1 MENTI
6 NALIFVA
13 GIVAAVYFA
22 NYTRTEASSKR
33 EQKSNDIFTFC
44 MPCITALALGILLID
59 FYYLPIVIT
68 VALFA
73 GTLALLVSWTS
84 EKKAGQKA
92 KKEVVEKAVKNI
104 ILIIDDCKTD
114 LFFLPFQI
122 QNHHRSQN
130 QKNTDGRHK
139 C

>member
-13 GIVAAVYFA
+13 GIVAAVCLA
-22 NYTRTEASSKR
+22 KYTRTEASSKH
-33 EQKSNDIFTFC
+33 EQKSNDIFTFFI
-44 MPCITALALGILLID
+44 PCITALALGILLID

-92 KKEVVEKAVKNI
+92 KKDVVEKAVKNI

-114 LFFLPFQI
+114 LCFLPFQI

>member
-68 VALFA
+68 AALLA
-73 GTLALLVSWTS
+73 GTLALLISWTS
-84 EKKAGQKA
+84 EKKARQKEQKA
-92 KKEVVEKAVKNI
+92 RKAALEKAVKGI
-104 ILIIDDCKTD
+104 ILIVDARIA
-114 LFFLPFQI
+114 
-122 QNHHRSQN
+122 
-130 QKNTDGRHK
+130 
-139 C
+139 

>member
-1 MENTI
+1 MENKI

-13 GIVAAVYFA
+13 GIVAAVCLA
-22 NYTRTEASSKR
+22 KYTRTEASIKH
-33 EQKSNDIFTFC
+33 EQKSNDIFTFFI
-44 MPCITALALGILLID
+44 PCITALALGILLID

-92 KKEVVEKAVKNI
+92 KKDVVEKAVKNI

-114 LFFLPFQI
+114 LCFLPFQI